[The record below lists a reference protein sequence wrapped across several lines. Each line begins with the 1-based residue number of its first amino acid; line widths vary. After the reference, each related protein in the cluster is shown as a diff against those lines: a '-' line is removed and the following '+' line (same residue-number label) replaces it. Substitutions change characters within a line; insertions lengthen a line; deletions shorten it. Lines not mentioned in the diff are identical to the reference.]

1 VCKKNT
7 DDLYWF
13 GPKNVLRSVGE
24 KSPILSCT
32 EVLVV
37 GVTSG
42 RERGRGSQVLRCE
55 WSACSCDPSGFL
67 ARSRRVA
74 CLCVVSCLCEGFTT
88 SLFCVSRMVHACSFY
103 SLKEVQGYK
112 MLCVREILVG
122 EAASGPRGALSGS
135 VVVGT
140 VEAWCRYSW
149 YCSYM
154 VRHAYHCWREWFSVF
169 RYYSNVPRHT
179 WSCSRHGV
187 SVLAV

>member
-24 KSPILSCT
+24 ESHVLSCT

-88 SLFCVSRMVHACSFY
+88 SLFRVSRMVPACSFY

-112 MLCVREILVG
+112 ILCVREIIVG
-122 EAASGPRGALSGS
+122 EAASGPRGGLIRQRRG
-135 VVVGT
+135 
-140 VEAWCRYSW
+140 W
-149 YCSYM
+149 YCRGM
-154 VRHAYHCWREWFSVF
+154 A
-169 RYYSNVPRHT
+169 
-179 WSCSRHGV
+179 
-187 SVLAV
+187 SVLMVLLLHGEACIPLLEGVVFYLSVL